1 MTATYKS
8 FAEAWKADPASTSR
22 SKIYPSPKL
31 WHLRVTLI
39 KAQEYLRVTLIE
51 AQKISTPTREISLF
65 IYHRESSEVRLT
77 GHHKGKYQS
86 SVHELHEPLA
96 GILQS
101 RWANLPPELLCDVIR
116 RLEASESTCPSR
128 KHVACV
134 AVCRPWRELCKE
146 IVMSPKLSGKLT
158 FPVSLKQPG
167 PRDGM
172 IQSFIKRDKSKSTY
186 CLYLC
191 LSLAHLLRMGSF
203 SYQQKEVDA
212 QPREDEWRGRRAI
225 WTFTRRGE

>member
-8 FAEAWKADPASTSR
+8 FAEAWKADAASTSR
-22 SKIYPSPKL
+22 SKIYLSPKL
-31 WHLRVTLI
+31 WYLRVTLI

-51 AQKISTPTREISLF
+51 AQKISMPTREISLF
-65 IYHRESSEVRLT
+65 IYHRS
-77 GHHKGKYQS
+77 
-86 SVHELHEPLA
+86 
-96 GILQS
+96 S

-116 RLEASESTCPSR
+116 RLEASESTWPSR

-134 AVCRPWRELCKE
+134 AVCRPWRKLCKE

-225 WTFTRRGE
+225 WTFTRREE